1 MNSKNSVAILTS
13 PNQWFVPYA
22 EVLSKKMAG
31 SKVFND
37 HSEIGSDFDVVFILG
52 YHKIIGAKYLKLHK
66 HNVVVHESELPYGKG
81 WAPLFWQI
89 LENKSQVTFTMF
101 EASSGVDDGD
111 IYMQKT
117 LSLDGSELNEELR
130 RLQAELTVDMCLDF
144 VECYDKYK
152 LPSKQQGEET
162 FYKRRGPKDSKLDVN
177 KTLGEQFNLLRIVD
191 NEEYPAYFE
200 HLGRKYILKITEG

>member
-1 MNSKNSVAILTS
+1 
-13 PNQWFVPYA
+13 
-22 EVLSKKMAG
+22 VLSKKMAG